1 MVVLFKNI
9 NLLERDD
16 KVKINMISVYKVIF
30 FIFILSLKLDIYSAV
45 IEFDINTKN
54 VLIYDK
60 IEINIKD
67 TFGAQNNYDYS
78 DINIKGYFKDKE
90 DVIKEVDAF
99 YIKDYQILETG
110 EVVETGTGK
119 FKIRFTPDKIG
130 KWNYKIKVM
139 AGKNEIAQTKWDFF
153 YCKNDDRNNGFI
165 RISKKD
171 YLFMEFSNK
180 KPFYAIGMNLCW
192 STNDVIKDY
201 EKWLGKL
208 KENGCNFI
216 RLWMA
221 NWFVGIEWTE
231 TGIRNYEKRQKQA
244 FLLDK
249 ILDMC
254 REKGIYIMLCL
265 VPHVE
270 FSNKTNSNWEKNPYN
285 IKNDGLLKDPSEFF
299 TDMIAREA
307 FKNRIKYIIARWG
320 YSPNIFAWEIF
331 NEVEKTDNYNTE
343 NIIKWHK
350 DIISYI
356 KKLDVNKHLISTSFA
371 NPNMDAEIWKLSD
384 INFTQTHFYGVK
396 DGSELYELSKEKTDN
411 YSKPHIVSTFIT
423 DLEDDFI
430 KNNIDPE
437 GISLINSIWAGVFTL
452 SFGSPMPWYW
462 DSYIDKNNL
471 FRIFKPLSEFVKN
484 IKFQD
489 EDLVELTNKKVY
501 FIDASD
507 KQHGNIIFYSKNIW
521 EIPKKNRF
529 IINADGHMTDAHLF
543 NGFIFGDVHS
553 DMKNPPVFVLKNIR
567 PGKFIVRI
575 NKISAENQFV
585 INLNGHDVLVKN
597 LNAGDY
603 PSKKLFEELGIFQSD
618 VSEEISIDLPIGD
631 NEVKIDNYKGDWV
644 SIEYIKITDFL
655 DPSIAPVFVGG
666 MQGPNTAYIWIKH
679 RDYSCRNNSPSE
691 IKDTYI
697 KINNLNEGRYSY
709 IIINPENG
717 ERINEGEKLTLNGVI
732 KLDLPVFNKSL
743 AIKVKNLTVKKLK
756 K

>member
-1 MVVLFKNI
+1 MRNVFSI
-9 NLLERDD
+9 
-16 KVKINMISVYKVIF
+16 IF
-30 FIFILSLKLDIYSAV
+30 FTAALFLNSNIFSTV

-67 TFGAQNNYDYS
+67 TFGAKNNYDYS
-78 DINIKGYFKDKE
+78 VINIKGYFKNKE
-90 DVIKEVDAF
+90 EIIKEVDGF
-99 YIKDYQILETG
+99 YIKDYQISESG
-110 EVVETGTGK
+110 EAVETGTGK

-130 KWNYKIKVM
+130 RWNYKIKVI
-139 AGKNEIAQTKWDFF
+139 AGKNELAQTKWNSF
-153 YCKNDDRNNGFI
+153 YCKNEGRNNGFI
-165 RISKKD
+165 RISKTD
-171 YLFMEFSNK
+171 DLFMEFSNK

-192 STNDVIKDY
+192 STGDVIKDY
-201 EKWLGKL
+201 EKWLGQL

-231 TGIRNYEKRQKQA
+231 TGIGNYEKRQKQA

-254 REKGIYIMLCL
+254 REKGIYVMLCL
-265 VPHVE
+265 VPHGE
-270 FSNKTNSNWEKNPYN
+270 FSTTTNSNWENNPYSL
-285 IKNDGLLKDPSEFF
+285 KNDGLLKEPSEFF

-320 YSPNIFAWEIF
+320 YSPNIFSWEIF
-331 NEVEKTDNYNTE
+331 NEVEWTDNYNTE
-343 NIIKWHK
+343 NIVKWHM

-371 NPNMDAEIWKLSD
+371 NPNMDASVWKLRD

-396 DGSELYELSKEKTDN
+396 DGSELYELSKEKTDK
-411 YSKPHIVSTFIT
+411 YSKPHIVSEFGM
-423 DLEDDFI
+423 EAGEDFI

-462 DSYIDKNNL
+462 DGYIDKNNL
-471 FRIFKPLSEFVKN
+471 FRIFKPLSEFVKD

-489 EDLVELTNKKVY
+489 EDLVELKNRKVY
-501 FIDASD
+501 FMDASD
-507 KQHGNIIFYSKNIW
+507 KQPGNIIFYSKNIW
-521 EIPKKNRF
+521 EKPKKSRF
-529 IINADGHMTDAHLF
+529 IINADGQMTDAHLF

-567 PGKFIVRI
+567 AGKFIVKI
-575 NKISAENQFV
+575 NKISAVNQFA
-585 INLNGHDVLVKN
+585 INLNGHDILIKN
-597 LNAGDY
+597 LKAEDY
-603 PSKKLFEELGIFQSD
+603 SAKKFFEEWGIFQSD
-618 VSEEISIDLPIGD
+618 VSEEVSIDLPVGD

-679 RDYSCRNNSPSE
+679 KDYSWKNVSPPE
-691 IKDTYI
+691 IKDAYI

-717 ERINEGEKLTLNGVI
+717 ERISEGEKLAVNGVI

-743 AIKVKNLTVKKLK
+743 AIKVKNLTVRKTKK
-756 K
+756 